1 MKLNPDCVRD
11 VLIYLED
18 TLYYEEN
25 EQCQLSKPSVGWTT
39 VSRDEHLSSKYLI
52 DDIKYTIF
60 QLYKSGMIEAKQNST
75 PQNILSLDIT
85 DITWEG
91 HELLASL
98 RGEELWKETKSVA
111 QKLGVLSVKGLVKV
125 AEAVMNAA
133 IAGYFAS
140 PH

>member
-18 TLYYEEN
+18 ALYYEED
-25 EQCQLSKPSVGWTT
+25 EQHHLGKPSIGWTT
-39 VSRDEHLSSKYLI
+39 VSRDERLSSKYLI

-60 QLYKSGMIEAKQNST
+60 QLHKSGIIDAKLNST
-75 PQNILSLDIT
+75 PQNILSLDIH

-91 HELLASL
+91 HELLANL
-98 RGEELWKETKSVA
+98 RGEKLWEKTKNAA
-111 QKLGVLSVKGLVKV
+111 QELGVLSVKGLVKV

-133 IAGYFAS
+133 IAGYFAT

>member
-18 TLYYEEN
+18 TLCYEEN
-25 EQCQLSKPSVGWTT
+25 EQYQFSKPSIGWTT

-60 QLYKSGMIEAKQNST
+60 QLHKSGMIDAKQSST
-75 PQNILSLDIT
+75 PQNVLFLDIT
-85 DITWEG
+85 DITWAG

-98 RGEELWKETKSVA
+98 RGEELWKQTKGVA
-111 QKLGVLSVKGLVKV
+111 EKLGIVSIKGLAKV

-133 IAGYFAS
+133 IAGYFVA

>member
-18 TLYYEEN
+18 TLYYEED
-25 EQCQLSKPSVGWTT
+25 EQYHLGKPSIGWTT

-60 QLYKSGMIEAKQNST
+60 QLYKSGMIEAKQSST
-75 PQNILSLDIT
+75 PQNILFLDIT
-85 DITWEG
+85 DITWAG

-98 RGEELWKETKSVA
+98 RGDELWKKTKGVA
-111 QKLGVLSVKGLVKV
+111 EQLGILSVKGLARV

-133 IAGYFAS
+133 IAGYFAA